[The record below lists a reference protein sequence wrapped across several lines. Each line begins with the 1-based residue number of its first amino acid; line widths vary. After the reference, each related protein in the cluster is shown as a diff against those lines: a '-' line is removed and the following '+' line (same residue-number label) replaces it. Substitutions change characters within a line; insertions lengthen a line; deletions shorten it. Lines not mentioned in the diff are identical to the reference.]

1 MHGVVTPGSGAPAA
15 GAGGPP
21 SGAGEV
27 LARADLVARAS
38 YGRLLALLAAR
49 DGDIARAEDALA
61 DAFERALRVW
71 TADGVPA
78 NPEGWL
84 LTVARN
90 RLRDLYRSAAFRSG
104 PLPDDATLAQVLHVA
119 PGGEHAGAP
128 ADAALGELPD
138 RRLALLFVCAHPA
151 VDPGIRTPLMLQ
163 TVLGVEARDIAAA
176 FAVPASAMAQRLVRA
191 KRRIRDTGIPFR
203 VPGPEELP
211 DRLGPVLEA
220 VYGAY
225 AVDWRGDQPEVRT
238 SLGGE
243 ALYLA
248 LLLADLLPREPE
260 VLGLASLLCHS
271 AARAPARVVDD
282 ELVALDEQ
290 DPGRWDKS
298 LVRQGDVLLE
308 RARRVGGLRRVGRF
322 QLEAAV
328 QSAHADRAR
337 TGTTDWSALLLLHRA
352 LVRVAP
358 SLGVRVALAAV
369 VGRTDG
375 PAAGL
380 AELDRVDDAALD
392 GFQPGWA
399 VRAHLLAATGDPAA
413 DVAYARAIELT
424 ADPHLRRHLQ
434 RRRAALPAETPDGE
448 TWSG

>member
-1 MHGVVTPGSGAPAA
+1 
-15 GAGGPP
+15 
-21 SGAGEV
+21 
-27 LARADLVARAS
+27 
-38 YGRLLALLAAR
+38 
-49 DGDIARAEDALA
+49 
-61 DAFERALRVW
+61 
-71 TADGVPA
+71 
-78 NPEGWL
+78 
-84 LTVARN
+84 
-90 RLRDLYRSAAFRSG
+90 
-104 PLPDDATLAQVLHVA
+104 
-119 PGGEHAGAP
+119 
-128 ADAALGELPD
+128 
-138 RRLALLFVCAHPA
+138 
-151 VDPGIRTPLMLQ
+151 
-163 TVLGVEARDIAAA
+163 EARDIAAA

-290 DPGRWDKS
+290 DPGRWAKS

-352 LVRVAP
+352 LVRV
-358 SLGVRVALAAV
+358 
-369 VGRTDG
+369 
-375 PAAGL
+375 
-380 AELDRVDDAALD
+380 
-392 GFQPGWA
+392 
-399 VRAHLLAATGDPAA
+399 
-413 DVAYARAIELT
+413 
-424 ADPHLRRHLQ
+424 
-434 RRRAALPAETPDGE
+434 
-448 TWSG
+448 